1 MQVVIMFTARKNE
14 KVNKGIL
21 VETPMK
27 RFHLAVPIQY
37 EQETLREISKLGVAL
52 FKRVRSTEENEFPER
67 MHAKLLALRDK
78 IDSILPKA
86 KVKEQAV
93 NYAEELANLDQL
105 QKFVDLSE
113 TKLGESMKSIAEIEA
128 EVKNLREV
136 EERLRFLEMHGLR
149 IDDIGNFRHIFVK
162 VGFIQNSLLQ
172 KLKWHTEGVTS
183 AVYITGLE
191 RTEEKFV
198 AITGL
203 NDDQTYVEAVLKF
216 LNFEEFIFPQEL
228 SPEPKDALE
237 EIENRIFFEEKEIQ
251 NLKEDLQRIKE
262 KLDFVLRMDMAQL
275 FPPVVVRTKNMSII
289 SGRIP
294 ADKVDALKTLIEKTV
309 PKESSYLQFET

>member
-1 MQVVIMFTARKNE
+1 MLTARKNK
-14 KVNKGIL
+14 KVNKGML

-27 RFHLAVPIQY
+27 RFHLAVPIEY
-37 EQETLREISKLGVAL
+37 EQETLKEISKLGVVL

-78 IDSILPKA
+78 IDTILPKA
-86 KVKEQAV
+86 KVKEHAV

-113 TKLGESMKSIAEIEA
+113 TKLGESIKSIAEIEA
-128 EVKNLREV
+128 EIKNLREV
-136 EERLRFLEMHGLR
+136 EERLRFLKMHGLR
-149 IDDIGNFRHIFVK
+149 IDDIGNFKHIFVK
-162 VGFIQNSLLQ
+162 AGFMKNSLLQ

-183 AVYITGLE
+183 AVYITGFE
-191 RTEEKFV
+191 RAEEKFV

-203 NDDQTYVEAVLKF
+203 NDDQTYVEAVLKL

-237 EIENRIFFEEKEIQ
+237 EVENRIFSGEKQIQ
-251 NLKEDLQRIKE
+251 DLKEDLQRIKE
-262 KLDFVLRMDMAQL
+262 KLDFALWMDMAKL
-275 FPPVVVRTKNMSII
+275 SPPIVVRTESMSII
-289 SGRIP
+289 SGCIP
-294 ADKVDALKTLIEKTV
+294 DNKADALKTLIEKTV
-309 PKESSYLQFET
+309 PKENSYLQFET